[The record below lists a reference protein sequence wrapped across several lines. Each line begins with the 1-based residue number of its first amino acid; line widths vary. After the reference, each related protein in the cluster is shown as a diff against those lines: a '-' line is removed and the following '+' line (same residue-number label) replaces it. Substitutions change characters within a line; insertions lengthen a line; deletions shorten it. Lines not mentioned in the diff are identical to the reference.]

1 MSQIAQR
8 GSTWIDYKRR
18 QRVMFKCQVCGSSN
32 SHTEYVSEVFNINGK
47 FHLVESIPATVCD
60 GKAFQG
66 NRWGEELFSRET
78 TERIRVML
86 HGQPQPVRSVSLD
99 VFSFDEAV

>member
-1 MSQIAQR
+1 
-8 GSTWIDYKRR
+8 
-18 QRVMFKCQVCGSSN
+18 MFKCQVCGSNN

-47 FHLVESIPATVCD
+47 FHLVERIPATVCD
-60 GKAFQG
+60 
-66 NRWGEELFSRET
+66 RCGEELFSRET

-99 VFSFDEAV
+99 VCSFGEAV

>member
-1 MSQIAQR
+1 
-8 GSTWIDYKRR
+8 
-18 QRVMFKCQVCGSSN
+18 MFKCQVCGSNN

-60 GKAFQG
+60 
-66 NRWGEELFSRET
+66 RCGEELFSRET
-78 TERIRVML
+78 TEQIRVML

-99 VFSFDEAV
+99 VFSFGEAV

>member
-1 MSQIAQR
+1 
-8 GSTWIDYKRR
+8 
-18 QRVMFKCQVCGSSN
+18 MFKCQVCGSIN
-32 SHTEYVSEVFNINGK
+32 SHTEYVSEVFDINGK
-47 FHLVESIPATVCD
+47 FHLVEGIPAKVCD
-60 GKAFQG
+60 
-66 NRWGEELFSRET
+66 RCGEELFTRET